1 VRGGEGV
8 KFAGSKEE
16 AEFLMR
22 LYKSYSSAQDVVFHL
37 QNVLEP
43 FGLVDKNGKVQ
54 IDKVIAVE
62 KALHD
67 A

>member
-1 VRGGEGV
+1 
-8 KFAGSKEE
+8 
-16 AEFLMR
+16 MR